1 MMRLHQGL
9 SCASDHDRVMTME
22 ARSKARDT
30 PSPVGRAF
38 WVGVYRLSDPKISLA
53 SFSAIFLGA
62 CAAAREGRL
71 SAPWLVLTI
80 LGIWA
85 IEIAKNAS
93 GEIYD
98 WDSGTDRLVA
108 PEDRSPFSGGKRVLV
123 DALLTRGQTAGI
135 AAAGYATGI
144 LAGLAIVRFRD
155 PDVLWLGMAGV
166 ACAFFYHAPP
176 LKLSYRGL
184 GELAVAFCYGPLI
197 CAGTYLVQR
206 GSVRAPILLLSIPLG
221 LLIAAFLWINEF
233 PDASADREAGKR
245 TLVVRLG
252 KRRASRAFVALLAL
266 AFVILAIAPLFGLP
280 RGVWLGGVALIPATR
295 AARLLL
301 ADPEDTPRLVP
312 AQAGTLLAFVL
323 LALGG
328 GLGLVAF

>member
-1 MMRLHQGL
+1 MP
-9 SCASDHDRVMTME
+9 SRVE
-22 ARSKARDT
+22 
-30 PSPVGRAF
+30 F
-38 WVGVYRLSDPKISLA
+38 WAGVYRLSDPKISLA
-53 SFSAIFLGA
+53 SFSAMFLGA
-62 CAAAREGRL
+62 GAAAHDGRL
-71 SAPWLVLTI
+71 SAPWLVLTV

-108 PEDRSPFSGGKRVLV
+108 PQDRSPFSGGKRVLL
-123 DALLTRGQTAGI
+123 DGLLTRRQTADI
-135 AAAGYATGI
+135 ALVGYFAGI
-144 LAGLAIVRFRD
+144 LAGVAIVRFRE
-155 PDVLWLGMAGV
+155 PEVLWLGVIGV

-197 CAGTYLVQR
+197 CAGTYFVQR

-233 PDASADREAGKR
+233 PDARADGEAGKR

-252 KRRASRAFVALLAL
+252 KRRASRAYVILLIL
-266 AFVILAIAPLFGLP
+266 AFAMLASLPLAGLP
-280 RGVWLGGVALIPATR
+280 RGVWLGGIALLPAAWSAR
-295 AARLLL
+295 ALL
-301 ADPEDTPRLVP
+301 AEPENTPGLVP
-312 AQAGTLLAFVL
+312 AQASALLAFLL
-323 LALGG
+323 LALGA
-328 GLGLVAF
+328 GLGLLLF